1 MVSLLYSSFTK
12 QLNTKTI
19 FTIVAIVAA
28 SIMATVAIPSVPQA
42 HADKGGVPNS
52 NAGDNPFKHC
62 DTHPGG
68 TNHCA
73 VG

>member
-1 MVSLLYSSFTK
+1 MKVK
-12 QLNTKTI
+12 EI

-28 SIMATVAIPSVPQA
+28 IGMLGLAAVAIPSVPEV
-42 HADKGGVPNS
+42 HADQGGSPNS

-62 DTHPGG
+62 DTHPGE